1 MKGRRTR
8 SAEGAAAGP
17 TPWMAAP
24 ALLLFGL
31 FAVLPLLGVVVL
43 SFMSWDGLNDPTW
56 TGLDNWREAIDDP
69 VTREAIWLTVKLT
82 ALSFLFQAPISLLLG
97 VFTAGRQRYRALLSV
112 LYFLPLLFSSA
123 GVAIAFQAL
132 VDPNFGLGTGL
143 GIDALARD
151 WLGDPDLALYVV
163 VFVIGWSFIPF
174 HALIYQAGVRQIP
187 VELYEAAR
195 IDGADAWTQFWRIT
209 LPQLKYTMVTSS
221 TLMIVGSLTYF
232 DLIFVLTG
240 GGPGDATRVLPLDM
254 YLTGFRSYEMGRASV
269 IALVLAAV
277 GLAVALGLNRFTG
290 ASRMESQREGV

>member
-1 MKGRRTR
+1 
-8 SAEGAAAGP
+8 
-17 TPWMAAP
+17 MAAP

-69 VTREAIWLTVKLT
+69 VTREAVWLTVKLT

-97 VFTAGRQRYRALLSV
+97 VFTAGRQRYRALLSI

-123 GVAIAFQAL
+123 GIAISFQAL
-132 VDPNFGLGTGL
+132 ADPNFGAGTAL

-187 VELYEAAR
+187 AELYEAAR
-195 IDGADAWTQFWRIT
+195 IDGAGAWTQFWRIT

>member
-1 MKGRRTR
+1 
-8 SAEGAAAGP
+8 
-17 TPWMAAP
+17 MAAP

-43 SFMSWDGLNDPTW
+43 SFMSWDGLNDPLW
-56 TGLDNWREAIDDP
+56 TGLDNWREVIDDP
-69 VTREAIWLTVKLT
+69 VTREAVWLTVKLT
-82 ALSFLFQAPISLLLG
+82 ALSFVFQAPISLLLG

-195 IDGADAWTQFWRIT
+195 IDGAGTWTQFWRIT

-290 ASRMESQREGV
+290 ASRMDSQREGV

>member
-1 MKGRRTR
+1 VKERRTR
-8 SAEGAAAGP
+8 SATGAAAGP

-31 FAVLPLLGVVVL
+31 FAVVPLLGVVVL
-43 SFMSWDGLNDPTW
+43 SFMSWDGLGDPTW

-69 VTREAIWLTVKLT
+69 VTREAVWLTVKLT

-97 VFTAGRQRYRALLSV
+97 VFTAGRQRYRALLSI

-123 GVAIAFQAL
+123 GIAISFQAL
-132 VDPNFGLGTGL
+132 ADPNFGVGTAL

-187 VELYEAAR
+187 AELYEAAR
-195 IDGADAWTQFWRIT
+195 IDGAGAWAQFWRIT
-209 LPQLKYTMVTSS
+209 LPQLRYTMVASS

-269 IALVLAAV
+269 IALVLAAI

-290 ASRMESQREGV
+290 ASRMESQQEGL

>member
-1 MKGRRTR
+1 
-8 SAEGAAAGP
+8 
-17 TPWMAAP
+17 MAAP

-43 SFMSWDGLNDPTW
+43 SFMSWDGLNDPVW
-56 TGLDNWREAIDDP
+56 TGLDNWREVIDDP
-69 VTREAIWLTVKLT
+69 VTREAVWLTVKLT
-82 ALSFLFQAPISLLLG
+82 ALSFVFQAPISLLLG

-195 IDGADAWTQFWRIT
+195 IDGAGTWTQFWRIT

-277 GLAVALGLNRFTG
+277 GLAVALGLNRLTG